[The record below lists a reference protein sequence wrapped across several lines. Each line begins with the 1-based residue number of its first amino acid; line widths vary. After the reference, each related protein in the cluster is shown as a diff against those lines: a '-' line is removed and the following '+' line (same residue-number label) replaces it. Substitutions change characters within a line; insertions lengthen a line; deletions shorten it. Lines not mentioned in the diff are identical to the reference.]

1 LKDSVSKLTIA
12 PGKASTPTC
21 GCPWALHQRRIA
33 KPPEHVAFEERKQEE
48 AMKKGF
54 AVVAGL
60 VLVAGC
66 SAPVDE
72 TPEPAAAETS
82 HQADAKQDST
92 EPEPS
97 AEPTPEADMLDTP
110 GGPAIEP
117 GDYEVFLA
125 AYKTTLE
132 SGLEKRVEQQRSDQ
146 EAMGLAAY
154 VCRLINAGEDPARL
168 RLVYSMGAVDPEPT
182 EDMVRDYSAI
192 LLAADETLCG
202 HKDD

>member
-1 LKDSVSKLTIA
+1 VK
-12 PGKASTPTC
+12 
-21 GCPWALHQRRIA
+21 R
-33 KPPEHVAFEERKQEE
+33 
-48 AMKKGF
+48 GF

-66 SAPVDE
+66 SAPVYE

-82 HQADAKQDST
+82 HQAEAKQEAT

-97 AEPTPEADMLDTP
+97 AEPTPEADMLDAPSGP
-110 GGPAIEP
+110 GIEP

-125 AYKTTLE
+125 VYKTTLE
-132 SGLEKRVEQQRSDQ
+132 SGLEERVEQQRTDQ

-154 VCRLINAGEDPARL
+154 LCRLINAGEDPARL

-192 LLAADETLCG
+192 LLAADKTLCG
-202 HKDD
+202 HGDE